1 MIRIWD
7 LSMLSL
13 RRRKKFLVYE
23 LLSGGDLHYHL
34 ERSRSGEAHRCFPW
48 RFFIRP
54 MLEGLHLL
62 LGSFLEFLVSIEIIL
77 DHQSMS
83 FVDICCLLATHLGGE
98 TRFTPLFTPLLK
110 FHELLKMSMFSQV
123 SFSASRRRIAAYD
136 ASKGLFHMANL
147 VPAMYHRDIKPLN
160 IVLDKPH
167 PQNPV
172 QVNWFHCEFL
182 VKNPINLCF
191 LLWKNRRK
199 GTAKMVDFGVQDSW
213 DPIWH
218 INLPR
223 IYHNFVIAVIVV
235 IP

>member
-1 MIRIWD
+1 
-7 LSMLSL
+7 MLSL

-34 ERSRSGEAHRCFPW
+34 ERSRSGEAYGAG
-48 RFFIRP
+48 RFAPLI
-54 MLEGLHLL
+54 G
-62 LGSFLEFLVSIEIIL
+62 IIL

-123 SFSASRRRIAAYD
+123 SFPASRRRIAAYD

-172 QVNWFHCEFL
+172 QGNWFHCEFL
-182 VKNPINLCF
+182 VKNPRHLCF
-191 LLWKNRRK
+191 LL
-199 GTAKMVDFGVQDSW
+199 
-213 DPIWH
+213 
-218 INLPR
+218 
-223 IYHNFVIAVIVV
+223 
-235 IP
+235 

>member
-1 MIRIWD
+1 MSIKSWSAYETFRCCRFVGGRNSWSTSCCLEVTSITIW
-7 LSMLSL
+7 S
-13 RRRKKFLVYE
+13 VAE
-23 LLSGGDLHYHL
+23 A
-34 ERSRSGEAHRCFPW
+34 ERHTA
-48 RFFIRP
+48 
-54 MLEGLHLL
+54 LEGLHLL
-62 LGSFLEFLVSIEIIL
+62 LGIIL

-110 FHELLKMSMFSQV
+110 FHELPKMSMFSQV
-123 SFSASRRRIAAYD
+123 SFPASRRRIAAYD

-172 QVNWFHCEFL
+172 QGNWFHCEFL
-182 VKNPINLCF
+182 VKNPRHLCF

-199 GTAKMVDFGVQDSW
+199 GTAKMVDFGVQD
-213 DPIWH
+213 PT
-218 INLPR
+218 
-223 IYHNFVIAVIVV
+223 
-235 IP
+235 